1 MLAVGQSEEVV
12 GRAQRESKA
21 AATVYVL
28 SWSVGTQ
35 MLVLTFII
43 CTHAD
48 IYSLTHELIKNQN

>member
-1 MLAVGQSEEVV
+1 MGQSVVV
-12 GRAQRESKA
+12 GRAQRGSKA